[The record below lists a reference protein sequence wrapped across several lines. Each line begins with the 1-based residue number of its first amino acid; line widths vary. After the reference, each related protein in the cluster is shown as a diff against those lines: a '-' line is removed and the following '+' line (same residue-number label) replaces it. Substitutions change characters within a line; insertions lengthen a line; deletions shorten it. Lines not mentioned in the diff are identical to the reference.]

1 MPAKKGEH
9 RGKQLPEKYYDE
21 IQAKAV
27 EGFSVSEIVS
37 WLLAEYN
44 VKTSCRSLSR
54 ILSKLKAERKEIAQ
68 RAYAD
73 SVAKYAN
80 QDLRILGEMITKLYN
95 KVNKCFKDKDKLLP
109 AQKLS
114 ETLLKYLSKRM
125 DLSGINQKD
134 ELANDERIKE
144 ELLKKIEEYKHE

>member
-1 MPAKKGEH
+1 MKKGEK
-9 RGKQLPEKYYDE
+9 RGIPIPKKYYEE
-21 IQAKAV
+21 IQTKAV
-27 EGFSVSEIVS
+27 EGFSVPKIVQ
-37 WLLAEYN
+37 WLMDTYQ
-44 VKTSCRSLSR
+44 VKTSTRSLSR
-54 ILSKLKAERKEIAQ
+54 ILSELKAERKEVAL

-95 KVNKCFKDKDKLLP
+95 KVNKCFKDKDKLIP

-125 DLSGINQKD
+125 DLSGLNQKD

-144 ELLKKIEEYKHE
+144 ELLHKIEEYKKE